1 MLDMT
6 EELNVERYKNLGK
19 NLYQFMLKHGYTSN
33 PAPKVILNN
42 SEQESDVLC
51 YTGYFDPNR
60 DAIILF
66 TRGRLVKDVLR
77 TLAHELIHYKQ
88 RVDGIIDKSGY
99 TSDKI
104 TEDKNLVKLEAE
116 AYLKGNFAFREWTET
131 LQKKLSNKNQKQQ
144 LNESAASD
152 YFESLPDVRTLGDGN
167 YDGELAGC
175 NFTYN
180 GKHYKSPIGI
190 RCSFPVKTTLQITGN
205 EVKRL

>member
-1 MLDMT
+1 MFKKLFDPGYK
-6 EELNVERYKNLGK
+6 ELVRCTKLADKVLALEDEYRNLTDEALKHKTVEFKERYKNLGK
-19 NLYQFMLKHGYTSN
+19 NLYQFMLKYGYTSN

-60 DAIILF
+60 DAIVLF

-88 RVDGIIDKSGY
+88 RVDGVIDKSGY

-104 TEDKNLVKLEAE
+104 TEDKNLTRLEAE

-131 LQKKLSNKNQKQQ
+131 LQK
-144 LNESAASD
+144 
-152 YFESLPDVRTLGDGN
+152 RLG
-167 YDGELAGC
+167 
-175 NFTYN
+175 
-180 GKHYKSPIGI
+180 K
-190 RCSFPVKTTLQITGN
+190 
-205 EVKRL
+205 